1 MSTYIALNSSRGK
14 LRRKAG
20 ARRVPWTVR
29 LSKSWQLWV
38 IIAPAL
44 VYLLIFRYYPM
55 YGAQLAF
62 RNFRPLQ
69 GILGSPW
76 VGLTHFKAFFKSY
89 MFGRVVSNTALLSAY
104 ALIVGF
110 PFPIILALLLNET
123 ENIRFKKSVQMVTY
137 MPYFISTVVMV
148 SMITEVLHPRTGV
161 LTLMLRA
168 LGMEAGNPMGKAELF
183 RTIYVFSGIW
193 QHTGYAS
200 IIYIAALASID
211 PTLHEAAIVDG
222 ATKLQ
227 RIRHIDIP
235 GIIPTAVILL
245 ILNTGRIMNVGF
257 EKTFLMQ
264 NDLNLRTAEVIATYT
279 YKVGLIDAN
288 FSFGTAVGL
297 FNSVINLALL
307 LTMNRIMK
315 KASETSL
322 W

>member
-1 MSTYIALNSSRGK
+1 MSTEVAAAAK
-14 LRRKAG
+14 PKVTVRKT
-20 ARRVPWTVR
+20 PWTAK
-29 LSKSWQLWV
+29 LYKSWQLWV

-44 VYLLIFRYYPM
+44 IYLVIFRYYPM

-62 RNFRPLQ
+62 RNFRPLD

-76 VGLTHFKAFFKSY
+76 VGFANFKAFFQSY
-89 MFGRVVSNTALLSAY
+89 MFKRVVSNTALLSVYSLA
-104 ALIVGF
+104 VGF

-123 ENIRFKKSVQMVTY
+123 ENFRFKKSVQMITY

-148 SMITEVLHPRTGV
+148 TIIFEMLHPRSG
-161 LTLMLRA
+161 LITLVFRA
-168 LGMEAGNPMGKAELF
+168 LGASAENPMGKAELF

-200 IIYIAALASID
+200 IIYIASLAGID
-211 PTLHEAAIVDG
+211 PSLHEAAIVDG
-222 ATKLQ
+222 ATKMQ

-245 ILNTGRIMNVGF
+245 ILNTGRIMNIGF

-264 NDLNLRTAEVIATYT
+264 NDLNLRASEVIATYT
-279 YKVGLIDAN
+279 YKVGLINAN

-297 FNSVINLALL
+297 FNSVINLTLL
-307 LTMNRIMK
+307 LTMNRVMRK
-315 KASETSL
+315 VSETSL

>member
-1 MSTYIALNSSRGK
+1 MSTEISVAT
-14 LRRKAG
+14 KAK
-20 ARRVPWTVR
+20 ARRTPWTVR
-29 LSKSWQLWV
+29 AAKSWQLWI
-38 IIAPAL
+38 IIAPAI
-44 VYLLIFRYYPM
+44 VYLIIFRYYPM

-62 RNFRPLQ
+62 RNFRPLD

-76 VGLTHFKAFFKSY
+76 VGFTHFKAFFQSY
-89 MFGRVVSNTALLSAY
+89 MFKRVVSNTAILSVY
-104 ALIVGF
+104 ALAVGF

-123 ENIRFKKSVQMVTY
+123 ENLRFKKSVQMITY

-148 SMITEVLHPRTGV
+148 TIIFEMLHPRSGI
-161 LTLMLRA
+161 LTAVFRVF
-168 LGMEAGNPMGKAELF
+168 GIEADNMMGDASLF
-183 RTIYVFSGIW
+183 RTIYVFSGVW

-211 PTLHEAAIVDG
+211 PSLHEAAIVDG

-227 RIRHIDIP
+227 RMRHIDIP

-245 ILNTGRIMNVGF
+245 ILNTGRIMNIGF

-264 NDLNLRTAEVIATYT
+264 NDLNLRTAEVISTYT
-279 YKVGLIDAN
+279 YKIGLINAN

-297 FNSVINLALL
+297 FNSVINLTLL
-307 LTMNRIMK
+307 LTMNRIMRK
-315 KASETSL
+315 VSETSL